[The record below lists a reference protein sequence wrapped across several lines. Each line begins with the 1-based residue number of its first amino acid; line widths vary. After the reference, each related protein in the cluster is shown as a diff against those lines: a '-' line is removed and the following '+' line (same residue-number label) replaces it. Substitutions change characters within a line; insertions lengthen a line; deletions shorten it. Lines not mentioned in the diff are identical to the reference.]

1 MMRYLIA
8 LALLGCATTFAQE
21 TSVAPGIND
30 NFKDPNVDE
39 YVARFEGESREIYTH
54 RQAILDALDL
64 KPGMCVGDIGA
75 GTGFFSMMISD
86 VVGTEGRVYA
96 VDIAKN
102 FVEHINK
109 ISAES
114 GRKNVEGVVCDE
126 RSARL
131 PVNSI
136 DLAFICDTY
145 HHFEYPFDTLKS
157 IHDALRPGGKL
168 VIVDFVRI
176 EGRSSDWTLK
186 HVRRGMGGVIDELQQ
201 AGFDFLEKKET
212 GMKEQYMITFVKRAA
227 EVQPAKE

>member
-1 MMRYLIA
+1 MKRSLIA
-8 LALLGCATTFAQE
+8 LALLGCTTAFAKE

-30 NFKDPNVDE
+30 NFKDPNVEE

-64 KPGMCVGDIGA
+64 KPGMRVGDIGA

-114 GRKNVEGVVCDE
+114 GRKNVEAVVCDE

-131 PVNSI
+131 PENSI

-157 IHDALRPGGKL
+157 IHAALRPGGKI
-168 VIVDFVRI
+168 VIVDFARI
-176 EGRSSDWTLK
+176 EGRSSDWTLE
-186 HVRRGMGGVIDELQQ
+186 HVRCGMGGVIDELQQ

-212 GMKEQYMITFVKRAA
+212 GMKEQYMITFVKRPA
-227 EVQPAKE
+227 EEQPAKE